1 MTSLAAEEYGAR
13 TGLTHAAG
21 TTMIAQGAE
30 ARVFRSTFLGRD
42 CVVKERFPKKYRL
55 PVLDEELTR
64 TRMKQEI
71 RSLSRA
77 RREGIDAPCVYF
89 CDEKALR
96 IYMEH
101 VPGCTVKQF
110 LYDSTDD
117 AERTSVA
124 RRMGRTIARLHAAG
138 IVHGDLTTSNMF
150 IRAEGG
156 GGGGA
161 GAGAGGSGDGAGG
174 SGGGGG
180 GEGGGGESKSGG
192 SSSAQAAI
200 TSSSGRND
208 TLTLI
213 DFGLS
218 GVKPTTEDQGVDIY
232 VLERAML
239 STHPDSEALFA
250 EVLNG
255 YQAVASKKAW
265 KNVAV
270 KYEAVR
276 ARGRKRLAFG

>member
-1 MTSLAAEEYGAR
+1 MTSLAAEEYGAH

-156 GGGGA
+156 GGGG
-161 GAGAGGSGDGAGG
+161 GAGA
-174 SGGGGG
+174 GGG
-180 GEGGGGESKSGG
+180 GEGGGGESKRGG

-213 DFGLS
+213 D
-218 GVKPTTEDQGVDIY
+218 I
-232 VLERAML
+232 
-239 STHPDSEALFA
+239 
-250 EVLNG
+250 
-255 YQAVASKKAW
+255 
-265 KNVAV
+265 
-270 KYEAVR
+270 
-276 ARGRKRLAFG
+276 